1 MVKSYKYL
9 EDIATADIAF
19 EAKGDSLN
27 EVFEAC
33 ADVVFDSMV
42 EVRSVDDKRS
52 FEFEVK
58 GDDLEKLLYNFLEEI
73 VYLKDSEAVIF
84 KKCKVNVFE
93 VDGGF
98 GASAVLG
105 GEEIDIKKHKLKVD
119 VKAVTLHKF
128 SLKKEGN
135 GYVARIILD
144 V

>member
-1 MVKSYKYL
+1 MIKRYKYL

-19 EAKGDSLN
+19 EAKGSNVN

-33 ADVVFDSMV
+33 GEAVIDSMV
-42 EVRSVDDKRS
+42 EVESVDCKKN

-58 GDDLEKLLYNFLEEI
+58 AKDLEKLLYDFLEEI
-73 VYLKDSEAVIF
+73 VYLKDAEAVIF
-84 KKCKVNVFE
+84 KECKINVFE
-93 VDGGF
+93 NNGF
-98 GASAVLG
+98 EAKVLLK

-128 SLKKEGN
+128 SLKKEGE
-135 GYVARIILD
+135 GYIARVILD